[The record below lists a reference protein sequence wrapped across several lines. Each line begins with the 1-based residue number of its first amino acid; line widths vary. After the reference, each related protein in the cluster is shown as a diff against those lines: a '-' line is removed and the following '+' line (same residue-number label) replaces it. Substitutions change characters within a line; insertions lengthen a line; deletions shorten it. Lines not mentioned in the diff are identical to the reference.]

1 MQMVHEVDQ
10 AHSTS
15 KGAHPNTVDTICLY
29 EQRRTKPICSVHS
42 MGILSR
48 QALSDRWYEV
58 SSSTFSRKQGSK
70 LAPACMCL
78 STHCNRALPVNTMRR
93 LSSNAV
99 HHGLQL
105 PQQLVA
111 LLWCDWNGVQFEEH
125 VVPVQLDAS
134 MTSHIICLCGGCVQQ
149 APVALIRMGCEEE
162 LQ

>member
-1 MQMVHEVDQ
+1 MRSQ
-10 AHSTS
+10 A
-15 KGAHPNTVDTICLY
+15 AQL
-29 EQRRTKPICSVHS
+29 
-42 MGILSR
+42 
-48 QALSDRWYEV
+48 A
-58 SSSTFSRKQGSK
+58 GSK
-70 LAPACMCL
+70 AANWRQLVCVL
-78 STHCNRALPVNTMRR
+78 STHCNRALPVNRMWR

-111 LLWCDWNGVQFEEH
+111 LLWCDRNGVQFEEH

-149 APVALIRMGCEEE
+149 APVAPIRMGCEEE